1 MSQKP
6 KLKFL
11 VDENISPL
19 TAEFL
24 RGLGLDVIDLMEL
37 DKRGITNGDLI
48 DLAIAKKRIIITQ
61 DLDLGEIHFFS
72 SKKKFGAIVIRLK
85 SPTIEDINSVLKGFF
100 DKLDYK
106 EVDLTKSLIIVDEK
120 KYRIRK

>member
-1 MSQKP
+1 MSQKQ

-19 TAEFL
+19 TVKFL
-24 RGLGLDVIDLMEL
+24 NDMGLDVVDLIKL
-37 DKRGITNGDLI
+37 NKRGITNGDLV
-48 DLAIAKKRIIITQ
+48 DLAMAKKRIIITQ

-85 SPTIEDINSVLKGFF
+85 TPTIEDINFVLKNFF
-100 DKLDYK
+100 EKFDYK
-106 EVDLTKSLIIVDEK
+106 ETDLTKSLIILDEK